1 MADLDG
7 FDAMIAEMAS
17 IVVKVDLATGDGV
30 GDAAHYLEGQVKQL
44 LSLTS
49 HARGTPTPSPPGSPP
64 SLISGALRRSVQVEG
79 PRRAGVGQWT
89 SKIAPEIVYAA
100 VQEQG
105 GGNNL
110 PARPYMAPALA
121 TSLPAMGALIE
132 RAWAGALS
140 D

>member
-7 FDAMIAEMAS
+7 FDAMISEMAG
-17 IVVKVDLATGDGV
+17 IVVKIDLASGDGV
-30 GDAAHYLEGQVKQL
+30 GDAAHYLEGQIRQE
-44 LSLTS
+44 LSRTS
-49 HARGTPTPSPPGSPP
+49 HPRGTPTPSPPGAPP
-64 SLISGALRRSVQVEG
+64 SLISGALRRSAQVEG
-79 PRRAGVGQWT
+79 PTRTGRGQWS
-89 SKIAPEIVYAA
+89 SKVGMEIVYAA

-132 RAWAGALS
+132 RAWAGALN
-140 D
+140 